1 MAAAEAALLRKKATL
16 LREAMRRSEAV
27 REQAVASVGGRMA
40 AVDAAVRPAQE
51 RTRNACILHD
61 NVARSLQAVQE
72 IVRQFDLVRE
82 VHSYYLHL

>member
-40 AVDAAVRPAQE
+40 AVDAAVRPAQVLASPSISRQRPE
-51 RTRNACILHD
+51 KRTNR
-61 NVARSLQAVQE
+61 
-72 IVRQFDLVRE
+72 
-82 VHSYYLHL
+82 